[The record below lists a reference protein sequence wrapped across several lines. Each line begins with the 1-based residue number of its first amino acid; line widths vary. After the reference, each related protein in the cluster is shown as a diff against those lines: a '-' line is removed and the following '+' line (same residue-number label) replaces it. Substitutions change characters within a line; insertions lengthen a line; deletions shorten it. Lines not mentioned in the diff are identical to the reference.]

1 MSHLH
6 PWSIIRWLTTMVI
19 SKSPKDRVVVIRSPL
34 KQDRTEVGPFQI
46 MEETKNP
53 LEGTERSGLYIWSG
67 GSLKILPFCEMSP

>member
-1 MSHLH
+1 
-6 PWSIIRWLTTMVI
+6 MVI

-53 LEGTERSGLYIWSG
+53 LEGTERSGLYI
-67 GSLKILPFCEMSP
+67 